1 MTPLLLEVL
10 RDFADDPIID
20 DSKPARIA
28 DNKRVSLDSTD
39 KVFSVLNKFRDRENV
54 RLKGGRVEIGDGEN
68 TVSVRF
74 AEREV
79 TSAII
84 ANAIDSLRS
93 LLKEE
98 QAPVS
103 IIISSGVSFDNGF
116 AAREFAELG
125 GVVLK
130 PGDIIQDVQ

>member
-1 MTPLLLEVL
+1 M
-10 RDFADDPIID
+10 
-20 DSKPARIA
+20 
-28 DNKRVSLDSTD
+28 
-39 KVFSVLNKFRDRENV
+39 
-54 RLKGGRVEIGDGEN
+54 
-68 TVSVRF
+68 
-74 AEREV
+74 
-79 TSAII
+79 
-84 ANAIDSLRS
+84 
-93 LLKEE
+93 LKEE